1 MTWTLGFGFW
11 LECNVSDTSK
21 RWIPM
26 RLMSP
31 LACDGFFFFGF
42 GLGFILG
49 GGGGVLL
56 YEMHTTH
63 EPGTIVMDGWGKER
77 MERNDLPYEI
87 PLNIFNAAV
96 FLSLGIYLC
105 FLPLN

>member
-1 MTWTLGFGFW
+1 M
-11 LECNVSDTSK
+11 DTYEIDEPFSV
-21 RWIPM
+21 RWI
-26 RLMSP
+26 L
-31 LACDGFFFFGF
+31 LFWVWIGFYSW
-42 GLGFILG
+42 
-49 GGGGVLL
+49 GGVLL

-87 PLNIFNAAV
+87 PLNIFNATV